1 MLRPLLLAATLSLTA
16 LPALAGV
23 VFDLPR
29 LDFPP
34 TVVTSTSN
42 GK

>member
-16 LPALAGV
+16 LPALAGMA
-23 VFDLPR
+23 FDLPR

-34 TVVTSTSN
+34 TVTPSN